1 MLFFLRCLLKTISKA
16 RTSRCGRRWR
26 PYDCFIC
33 LTRINVNMLNAT
45 VTPCCQRRVHRQC
58 YQTHV
63 HTSNTCGHCRE
74 PLAVHEAQAMAT
86 IANPEPEHP
95 FRQADMEL
103 CEQQRQQAIRDLEA
117 LLQPGSPEAR
127 IERVCLKVLIF
138 SEAVFSNREV
148 KPTTF
153 FNFSC
158 QDFSHLP
165 VTGCNPF
172 AFLSVAIFSF
182 ETRVSTLCILCY
194 LSYKNL
200 CSKKNFLLFTTVVIA
215 IVNYRIYFIFTI
227 FIFYSTSFQHSY
239 F

>member
-1 MLFFLRCLLKTISKA
+1 
-16 RTSRCGRRWR
+16 
-26 PYDCFIC
+26 
-33 LTRINVNMLNAT
+33 MLNAT

-63 HTSNTCGHCRE
+63 HSSNTCGHCRE
-74 PLAVHEAQAMAT
+74 PFTVHEAQAMAT
-86 IANPEPEHP
+86 VANPEPEHP
-95 FRQADMEL
+95 FRQADMKL
-103 CEQQRQQAIRDLEA
+103 CKQQRQQAIRDLEA
-117 LLQPGSPEAR
+117 LLKPRAPEAR
-127 IERVCLKVLIF
+127 IEQVCLKVLIF
-138 SEAVFSNREV
+138 PEAVFSNHEV
-148 KPTTF
+148 KPTIF

-172 AFLSVAIFSF
+172 AFLSVAIVSF

-200 CSKKNFLLFTTVVIA
+200 CNKKSFPLFTTVVIA

-227 FIFYSTSFQHSY
+227 FIF
-239 F
+239 

>member
-1 MLFFLRCLLKTISKA
+1 
-16 RTSRCGRRWR
+16 
-26 PYDCFIC
+26 
-33 LTRINVNMLNAT
+33 MLNAT

-63 HTSNTCGHCRE
+63 HSSNTCGHCRE
-74 PLAVHEAQAMAT
+74 PFTVHEVQAMA
-86 IANPEPEHP
+86 IVANPEPEHP

-103 CEQQRQQAIRDLEA
+103 CKQQRQQAIRDLEA
-117 LLQPGSPEAR
+117 LLKPGAPEAR
-127 IERVCLKVLIF
+127 IEQVCLKVLIF
-138 SEAVFSNREV
+138 PEAVFSNHEV
-148 KPTTF
+148 KPTIF

-172 AFLSVAIFSF
+172 IFLSVAIFSF
-182 ETRVSTLCILCY
+182 ETCVSTLCILCY

-200 CSKKNFLLFTTVVIA
+200 CNKKSFPVFTTVIIA

-227 FIFYSTSFQHSY
+227 FIFYNVFSTSVFLIIPLIILRH
-239 F
+239 

>member
-1 MLFFLRCLLKTISKA
+1 
-16 RTSRCGRRWR
+16 
-26 PYDCFIC
+26 
-33 LTRINVNMLNAT
+33 
-45 VTPCCQRRVHRQC
+45 
-58 YQTHV
+58 
-63 HTSNTCGHCRE
+63 
-74 PLAVHEAQAMAT
+74 MAT

-200 CSKKNFLLFTTVVIA
+200 CNKKSFLLFTTVVIA

-227 FIFYSTSFQHSY
+227 SIFYSMSFQHSY